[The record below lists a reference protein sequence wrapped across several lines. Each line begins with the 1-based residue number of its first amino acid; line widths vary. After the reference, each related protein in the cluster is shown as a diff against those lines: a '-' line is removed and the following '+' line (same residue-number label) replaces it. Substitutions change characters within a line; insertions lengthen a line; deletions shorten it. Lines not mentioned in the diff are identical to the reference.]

1 MEFEPGDIVQLKSGG
16 PQMTVE
22 RIGKDPRTQEETVFC
37 TWFDKVGNR
46 QELHREPFVPVLL
59 QKYEATFGIVSM

>member
-16 PQMTVE
+16 PPMTVE

-37 TWFDKVGNR
+37 TWFDKVGKR
-46 QELHREPFVPVLL
+46 QELRRENFIPVLL
-59 QKYEATFGIVSM
+59 EKYEPTFGIVAT